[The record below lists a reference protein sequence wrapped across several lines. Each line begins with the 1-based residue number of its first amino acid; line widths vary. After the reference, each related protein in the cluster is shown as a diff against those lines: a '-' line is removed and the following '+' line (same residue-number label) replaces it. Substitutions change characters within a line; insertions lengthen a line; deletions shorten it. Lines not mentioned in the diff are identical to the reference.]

1 MKIGFGA
8 AHAGFALKEELKKYL
23 VEKGHECID
32 YGTYS
37 EQRVDYPDYGK
48 KVAHALVEGEVEKG
62 VLVCGSG
69 IGISI
74 SANKIKGIRC
84 CVCSEPYSARM
95 SVRHNNANIIAMGGR
110 IVGTDLAKMI
120 VDEFFNS
127 KFEGGRHE
135 ARVKKIE
142 EE

>member
-8 AHAGFALKEELKKYL
+8 DHAGFALKEELKKYL
-23 VEKGHECID
+23 EEKGHECID

-74 SANKIKGIRC
+74 SANKVKGIRC

-95 SVRHNNANIIAMGGR
+95 SVRHNNANIIAMGRR

-127 KFEGGRHE
+127 QFEGGRHE

>member
-8 AHAGFALKEELKKYL
+8 DHAGFALKEELKKYL
-23 VEKGHECID
+23 EEKGHECID

-74 SANKIKGIRC
+74 SANKVKGIRC

>member
-8 AHAGFALKEELKKYL
+8 DHAGFALKEELKKYL
-23 VEKGHECID
+23 EEKGHECID

-74 SANKIKGIRC
+74 SANKVRGIRC

-127 KFEGGRHE
+127 QFEGGRHE

>member
-8 AHAGFALKEELKKYL
+8 DHAGFALKEELKKYL
-23 VEKGHECID
+23 EEKGHECID

-142 EE
+142 E

>member
-8 AHAGFALKEELKKYL
+8 DHAGFALKEELKKYL
-23 VEKGHECID
+23 EEKGHECID

-74 SANKIKGIRC
+74 SANKVKGIRC

-127 KFEGGRHE
+127 QFEGGRHE
-135 ARVKKIE
+135 ARIKKIE

>member
-8 AHAGFALKEELKKYL
+8 DHAGFALKEELKKYL
-23 VEKGHECID
+23 EEKGHECID

>member
-8 AHAGFALKEELKKYL
+8 DHAGFALKEELKKYL
-23 VEKGHECID
+23 EEKGHECID

-74 SANKIKGIRC
+74 SANKVKGIRC

-127 KFEGGRHE
+127 QFEGGRHE